1 MSCSFCGT
9 TVQAG
14 HAFCTRCGR
23 RSLAQIPVA
32 TPLVQQK
39 HIENYPGFTTFVAIV
54 NLVFSLLR
62 VPLVGFSIFG
72 YANMRMDNPLAQSVV
87 AEIFTGSGVAVFLFI
102 ASLLLLLKVRAAV
115 PFAWVA
121 VVAVFSNIGVAVWQS
136 FLIAEGFKSPE
147 ERIGAVVGSGVVI
160 VVRLVLLGLF
170 MMAIVLAQG
179 YFRSKSRSPSVGQGF
194 HP

>member
-1 MSCSFCGT
+1 MSCSFCGAA
-9 TVQAG
+9 VQPG

-23 RSLAQIPVA
+23 RSIAQVPVGA
-32 TPLVQQK
+32 PVVQQK
-39 HIENYPGFTTFVAIV
+39 HIQNYPGFTTFVAIV

-72 YANMRMDNPLAQSVV
+72 YANMRMDNPLADSAL
-87 AEIFTGSGVAVFLFI
+87 AEILTGSGVAIFLFI

-121 VVAVFSNIGVAVWQS
+121 VVAVFLNIGVAVWQS

-147 ERIGAVVGSGVVI
+147 GRIGALLGSGVVI
-160 VVRLVLLGLF
+160 VVRLVLVGLF

-179 YFRSKSRSPSVGQGF
+179 YFRSKSRSPSMGPGF
-194 HP
+194 HS